1 MLKSTIVKM
10 SRPITLVTGNQKK
23 LEEFLKI
30 LGPEFEKKVGL
41 RLRET
46 VWWCIILIMN
56 TGRVNHDAFMFSNI
70 CIWSC

>member
-10 SRPITLVTGNQKK
+10 SRPITLVTGNPKK

-46 VWWCIILIMN
+46 V
-56 TGRVNHDAFMFSNI
+56 GGV
-70 CIWSC
+70 